1 MDELIARVAAGDR
14 AAFER
19 LYRALAE
26 TAFLVANATL
36 NDSAQA
42 EEVTQEVFLEIWRRA
57 DRFEPGRGSAQR
69 WVRTIARNRAI
80 DRVRTAEANRA
91 RDHYAAAAEGDE
103 PVDPEQ
109 LVMERFKYHQLMRA
123 LRLLT
128 VEHRQVLA
136 LTYFG
141 ELPQSQVAILLGIP
155 LGTVKSRLSAA
166 LRHLR
171 HFLQSGPSV

>member
-1 MDELIARVAAGDR
+1 MDELIARVAAGDK

-19 LYRALAE
+19 LYRALAD

-42 EEVTQEVFLEIWRRA
+42 EEVAQEVLLEIWRRA
-57 DRFEPGRGSAQR
+57 ARYEPGRGSAQS

-80 DRVRTAEANRA
+80 DRVRMAEATRA
-91 RDHYAAAAEGDE
+91 RDRHAATPDDE
-103 PVDPEQ
+103 PIDPEQ
-109 LVMERFKYHQLMRA
+109 LVIDRLNQHEMMCA

-128 VEHRQVLA
+128 PEHRQVLA

-141 ELPQSQVAILLGIP
+141 ELPQNHIATALGIP

-171 HFLQSGPSV
+171 NALQSGPST